1 MEHMNYRI
9 DELILLESQRPLE
22 ASEQDEL
29 NSWISLSDENMS
41 YYLQTKDL
49 ITDSSF
55 KSTIEVPEL
64 SFDYERISNHKSTI
78 IPMIFKIAAALIITF
93 GATYLYMNSDVA
105 TKHVATIST
114 IETVTLADGSTVTL
128 NNQSQLSYNEDF
140 NSNHRNVVLTGEA
153 YFDIKKS
160 TTPFKINANGTII
173 EVLGTKFNVISSEMR
188 TEVVVASG
196 KVKVTKGDQFVTL
209 VNGEA
214 AISENEIVAMKNTT
228 TPQDQ
233 IASWKSDKWTFRDE
247 RLGDVFTFLENT
259 YNVDLK
265 VEDPDIEELRIV
277 SSMSKSSIE
286 TILQNI
292 AELYDLKIE
301 SSGTTYRIQRKM

>member
-41 YYLQTKDL
+41 YYLQTREL
-49 ITDSSF
+49 IADSSF

-214 AISENEIVAMKNTT
+214 AISENEIIAMKNTT
-228 TPQDQ
+228 TPQYQ